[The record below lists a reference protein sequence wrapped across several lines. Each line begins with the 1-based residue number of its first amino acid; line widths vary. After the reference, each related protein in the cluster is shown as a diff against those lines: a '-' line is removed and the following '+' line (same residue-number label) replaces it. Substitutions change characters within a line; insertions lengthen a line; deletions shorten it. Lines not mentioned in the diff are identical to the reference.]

1 MNIEKLINVIGV
13 LGVIASLIFVGLEL
27 RQSQRIAL
35 GVAAQARLDAL
46 AAPRLAVLQTAPN
59 AFKAPS
65 GNISFEEYEVLTDD
79 EKVIWEL
86 RSSTG
91 ALNLQN
97 AWILFDESLSR
108 GFLPLLC
115 SCSAI
120 LRPQAPRR
128 QVHAL
133 AGRRPRRLLRPLR
146 TPRGRQPPPPVS
158 SVFWHSSKACD
169 KLRRVPKALPMRRG
183 SYEDG
188 ACVGKRLGIGSGPM
202 GCG

>member
-65 GNISFEEYEVLTDD
+65 GNITLQEYETLEED
-79 EKVIWEL
+79 EKIIWQL
-86 RSSTG
+86 RSTTG

-97 AWILFDESLSR
+97 AWMQNELGLMPEVLWEQAEERAKGGWANCLVKSILISQLTTDF
-108 GFLPLLC
+108 
-115 SCSAI
+115 
-120 LRPQAPRR
+120 QAYLE
-128 QVHAL
+128 A
-133 AGRRPRRLLRPLR
+133 
-146 TPRGRQPPPPVS
+146 
-158 SVFWHSSKACD
+158 K
-169 KLRRVPKALPMRRG
+169 VPTVC
-183 SYEDG
+183 E
-188 ACVGKRLGIGSGPM
+188 
-202 GCG
+202 